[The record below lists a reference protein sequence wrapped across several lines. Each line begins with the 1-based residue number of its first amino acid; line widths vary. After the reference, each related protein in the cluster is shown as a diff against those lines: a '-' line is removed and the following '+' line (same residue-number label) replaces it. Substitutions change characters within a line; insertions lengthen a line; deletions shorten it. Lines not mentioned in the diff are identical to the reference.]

1 MKKRIG
7 EWLLDVAKYILTV
20 LFLSSLIKD
29 MDKPVIVWAVTIGF
43 LTTLIVGFYLVSD
56 AKPKKRN
63 NNKRRK

>member
-1 MKKRIG
+1 
-7 EWLLDVAKYILTV
+7 
-20 LFLSSLIKD
+20 

>member
-1 MKKRIG
+1 MKKKIG

-29 MDKPVIVWAVTIGF
+29 MDKPFIVGTVTIGF

-56 AKPKKRN
+56 TKPKKK